1 MATEHKHKKL
11 VKLMIPPPPLC
22 PLTTSLVNGRGR
34 AGLELELELIF
45 GDVIPRSWRRLV
57 SSPQAGWATIAM
69 VVHRDR
75 SWSVENCRQWA
86 VDKVLERRHATPC
99 STTGEGQRRRQTAK

>member
-1 MATEHKHKKL
+1 MATEHKHKEL

-45 GDVIPRSWRRLV
+45 GDVIPVLEV
-57 SSPQAGWATIAM
+57 SRELTPAGWATIAM